1 MANSLEQAR
10 KEINE
15 IDKAMAELFVR
26 RMRAAEAV
34 AKYKKEH
41 GIAILDEKREAEIL
55 ERSIDLIDD
64 ENIRGYYLDFL
75 KENMS
80 LSKKYQ
86 AKFIDETQNAIYKNI
101 TVLGKYNISI
111 GRGLVKHAKELF
123 DLDRNVIIVTDS
135 GVPKEYSQIVAK
147 QCKEAKIITIPE
159 GEGSKSVE
167 EFTNI
172 LNEMLAFDMTRGDCV
187 VAVGGGVVGDLAGFA
202 AASFMRGI
210 DFYNIPTTLLSQVD
224 SSIGGK
230 TAINLGGVKNI
241 VGAFYQP
248 KAVIIDPD
256 LLKTLPDR
264 QIRSGL
270 AEAIKMA
277 MTSDEELF
285 KLIENCEIS
294 DEILEKIIIA
304 SLKIKKTIV
313 EADERESGLRKVL
326 NFGHTLGH
334 GIEAVS
340 GGDLYHGEC
349 VALGMQVVCSKEVK
363 ARLIPLLE
371 KIGLPTKFE
380 GDTET
385 AISLIIHDKK
395 NDKSKLSCIF
405 VDKIGSFRIEKMDP
419 IDFCNLVRKEL
430 I

>member
-1 MANSLEQAR
+1 MTTLHLNLPE
-10 KEINE
+10 KGYDIN
-15 IDKAMAELFVR
+15 IK
-26 RMRAAEAV
+26 
-34 AKYKKEH
+34 
-41 GIAILDEKREAEIL
+41 
-55 ERSIDLIDD
+55 
-64 ENIRGYYLDFL
+64 
-75 KENMS
+75 
-80 LSKKYQ
+80 
-86 AKFIDETQNAIYKNI
+86 
-101 TVLGKYNISI
+101 
-111 GRGLVKHAKELF
+111 RGLIYSAAELF
-123 DLDRNVIIVTDS
+123 DLDRKVIIVTDS
-135 GVPKEYSQIVAK
+135 GVPKEYSQIVEK
-147 QCKEAKIITIPE
+147 QCKEAKIITMPE
-159 GEGSKSVE
+159 GEGSKSVDG
-167 EFTNI
+167 FAHI

-256 LLKTLPDR
+256 VLKTLPDR

-326 NFGHTLGH
+326 NFGHTYGH
-334 GIEAVS
+334 GIEAIS
-340 GGDLYHGEC
+340 GGSLYHGES

-380 GDTET
+380 GDTEG

-405 VDKIGSFRIEKMDP
+405 VDKIGSFRIEKMNP
-419 IDFCNLVRKEL
+419 IDFCDLVRKEL